1 MWANK
6 ETKSLSLIPSCPHAR
21 DLGNRL
27 RASLL
32 PLRWGKGRAKSPCA
46 TELPPDAGRRSE
58 GVSGSEPPPTARA
71 TLQHRP
77 PAHDDAVASVAF
89 LAPDLCVSGGKDK
102 AVVVYN
108 WHCGTV
114 VRTFRGHEREVTKVS
129 CLPEPS
135 WLFSA
140 SRDKT
145 VLMWGLHG
153 ADGAAQCFSGHDLVV
168 TGLAVSPVFQQL
180 CTGSRDNCVC
190 TWDIETG
197 VCLNRAL
204 ISRNLVTHLCWVP
217 GEPYIIQTSEDKTI
231 RLWDTRGLQVAHAC
245 PPQQHIQTACDVSTD
260 GRYCLSGSHG
270 CSGEGG
276 EATVSSLDILN
287 RLPKAKAGTGKMG
300 ERACVSTACL
310 DGAGPLVSLAACGKA
325 TLLCASTNAGIHLL
339 SIRSANGLGLQE
351 VATF

>member
-1 MWANK
+1 MGKRQSKVTLRYRA
-6 ETKSLSLIPSCPHAR
+6 PSGC
-21 DLGNRL
+21 
-27 RASLL
+27 
-32 PLRWGKGRAKSPCA
+32 
-46 TELPPDAGRRSE
+46 RSE

-276 EATVSSLDILN
+276 EATLWDLRHLRVRVREFWGHSQTTASCIFLPQGLASFPIVATSSHD
-287 RLPKAKAGTGKMG
+287 GTVKVWSQQTG
-300 ERACVSTACL
+300 ACVSTACL